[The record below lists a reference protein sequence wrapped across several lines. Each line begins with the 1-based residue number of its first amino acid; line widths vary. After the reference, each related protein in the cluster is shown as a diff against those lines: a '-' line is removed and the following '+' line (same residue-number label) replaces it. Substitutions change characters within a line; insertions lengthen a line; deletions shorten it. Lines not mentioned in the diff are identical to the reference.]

1 MAYIWEDSSLLSS
14 YQDWKYAKKT
24 SKIISFLFHIIL
36 WQLKKIDTF
45 SVGLE
50 GSSDKYALYENWKI
64 LNKNYLLN

>member
-36 WQLKKIDTF
+36 WQLKKIDT
-45 SVGLE
+45 
-50 GSSDKYALYENWKI
+50 AWKVVLTNTHFMKI
-64 LNKNYLLN
+64 EKF